1 MTSRPSVGIQR
12 PRQRSTSGSVSRP
25 PNGGVQQSQSTGAGG
40 ASDRI
45 ISDTAFDGGRP
56 ATLGNGRLSTPHGL
70 NIQLPALSNGNSPE
84 IGGGASSLGASDGS
98 ATSLPKPASRG
109 RTGLRPK
116 ALSRLPSTSG
126 RVHLSTAE
134 TNSPGVGVRV
144 IRSQSPP
151 PMPVRPGKQPPR
163 QARKVVSRSDAQATI
178 AKKDS
183 RPKPYILEAP
193 PCAPHLRQEKYADF
207 FPWTGNHPEDILTE
221 QTTRQ
226 GFYDKTQVSQNE
238 HTTARPT
245 LWPIFKRQSGIQV
258 LSSLLVSVL
267 EQRQS
272 HGRITAAS
280 TFKPPP
286 RVTLTDTKREAWL
299 RDLANPSV
307 PLRRLSRTIPHGIRG
322 KALLDQ
328 CLSKNI
334 PTGRAVW
341 LARCVGANEIRAFKR
356 KGAGGAFAM
365 GGEVKWIRDW
375 TAFVEQFVDTVISNC
390 GEKDWKVKISYAVRL
405 SAHLFSEHLLDRE
418 HYLDWFITQLE
429 SCSLERLPMW
439 LLILQIYW
447 QELVQHRR
455 YGRRLAEALLKKLQV
470 ASASEDKE
478 VFAPITQRISE
489 LVTTLIISNRECFV
503 IPRVWADYH
512 STLESS
518 IDRAKPNVASAFEN
532 VWRRNDRLSPPVHR
546 RSGKS
551 GDTPKRQLI
560 QILDAVR
567 TNLDID
573 QLSNICTS
581 VIKDR
586 DALVQV
592 LLEWA
597 SSPYRVGL
605 SRVYLV
611 VRLLRRWNRGGM
623 DTDEIILDFLSR
635 SRRNTGICSY
645 NVYLLV
651 AELVRSRHFS
661 VTRYLRWLIAR
672 GALGG
677 YKTLDPD
684 EACDKRLL
692 AELALGTLPT
702 HVRNLR
708 KMLLEGVGF
717 SVQDEQQCI
726 YRAKST
732 ISALLPGF
740 FDPTDFP
747 ESNEQYP
754 TESNLDSLKFLS
766 RTIKSEISLWL
777 RRQVNLHVVQGVPV
791 GPNNW
796 RDLTI
801 EVGISAITVEQFTV
815 IRRIL
820 EDFDDFSILADVL
833 KMASSSDNSIVLA
846 SVADTVNYHLETF
859 TAIGAANECFEV
871 LLERHR
877 SLKVRRVAEKF
888 LLVSLFNL
896 ASAIPGGGE
905 SMQHLAGE
913 LAKCDQRAAV
923 AACSPVSD
931 HMTDVLQSTDADF
944 NEDIER
950 LLSSGTSMDK
960 HTLARLFETVLSRM
974 ESAWGDSEPQLLS
987 FGLLLAR
994 LRTFDERNFDDLM
1007 SKWVSRL
1014 LLTISRPTLSQTLPP
1029 LVNSRCVALSTV
1041 ISCSADLLDSK
1052 SHELD
1057 EITAANVAAETLEL
1071 LFGGDPDR
1079 FSPVDYDSY
1088 HFRLEQQRF
1097 VAENSR
1103 ETLSVIRRAI
1113 ERGSTKIKGSHQDML
1128 GNLLASV
1135 SVSSALRRYIVHD
1148 TANTHSCLILPLTKL
1163 PPDGSWRLKQIMDR
1177 LLEGSNSNG
1186 TTLNCYIGL
1195 RYTPL
1200 TQTDLS
1206 EMDPEVQVT
1215 KILQIADE
1223 FSLPFCQIKLQLIF
1237 NSEKSST
1244 STDRTIGQ
1252 ITVTTS
1258 FFHAISSAIQNQ
1270 NFAWA
1275 DLVSALDDDVA
1286 RYIRE
1291 HAEEQLLNS
1300 APFSKNCLTSN
1311 FQLSQCQE
1319 PDESSVRRFMPVI
1332 ENTCFSIP
1340 ATGVPTLAPI
1350 LVDKLNG
1357 LAQYISFRDNDAG
1370 RTSSDDA
1377 CVQRQTGAEQ
1387 FCEVRLWIVMFLR
1400 LIVIHRNMFQGGKTC
1415 SWDQSRLIIS
1425 ICSLL
1430 QNEHVQRDEV
1440 ISEYA
1445 FDVATYLV
1453 DELGEEA
1460 RVQCTK
1466 FLKDKTHEPR
1476 FQHLFGYQEGSGNG
1490 LHVVQRDKVAPFHF
1504 RRWEILSEPTPNVG
1518 ENDTSLSLTLFR
1530 ARKSHSHRSSVR

>member
-1 MTSRPSVGIQR
+1 MTSRPSVGIHR
-12 PRQRSTSGSVSRP
+12 PHQRSTSGSVPRP
-25 PNGGVQQSQSTGAGG
+25 PSSGAQQPQSTTAGG
-40 ASDRI
+40 ASDRVI
-45 ISDTAFDGGRP
+45 ADIPFDGSRS
-56 ATLGNGRLSTPHGL
+56 ATLGTGKSLASHNL
-70 NIQLPALSNGNSPE
+70 NIQLPVLGNGNSPE
-84 IGGGASSLGASDGS
+84 IGGGGPSLSTPNGGAP
-98 ATSLPKPASRG
+98 SLPKPALRG
-109 RTGLRPK
+109 RTRLQPK
-116 ALSRLPSTSG
+116 NLTSSLSASG
-126 RVHLSTAE
+126 RVHLSAAE
-134 TNSPGVGVRV
+134 TSSPGDGTRA

-151 PMPVRPGKQPPR
+151 PMPMRPGKQPPR
-163 QARKVVSRSDAQATI
+163 QARKSVMRSDAQVATT
-178 AKKDS
+178 KRDS
-183 RPKPYILEAP
+183 RPKPYVLEAP
-193 PCAPHLRQEKYADF
+193 PLAPHLRQDKYADF
-207 FPWTGNHPEDILTE
+207 FPWMGTHPEDILTE

-245 LWPIFKRQSGIQV
+245 LWPVFKRQSGIQV
-258 LSSLLVSVL
+258 LSSLFVSVL

-322 KALLDQ
+322 KVLLDQ

-334 PTGRAVW
+334 PTGRAIW

-375 TAFVEQFVDTVISNC
+375 TAFVEQFVDTIIGNC
-390 GEKDWKVKISYAVRL
+390 GEKDWRLKISYAVRL
-405 SAHLFSEHLLDRE
+405 STHLFSEHLLDRE

-429 SCSLERLPMW
+429 LSSLERLPMW

-447 QELVQHRR
+447 QELVQYRR
-455 YGRRLAEALLKKLQV
+455 HGRRLAEALLKKLQV
-470 ASASEDKE
+470 ASATEDKE
-478 VFAPITQRISE
+478 VFAPIIQRISE
-489 LVTTLIISNRECFV
+489 LTTTLITSNRECFV
-503 IPRVWADYH
+503 IPRVWADYR

-518 IDRAKPNVASAFEN
+518 IDRTKSNIVTAFEN
-532 VWRRNDRLSPPVHR
+532 ISRRNDRLSPPTRR

-551 GDTPKRQLI
+551 ADTPKRQLI
-560 QILDAVR
+560 QVLDTVR
-567 TNLDID
+567 TNIDID
-573 QLSNICTS
+573 NLSSICLST
-581 VIKDR
+581 IGDR
-586 DALVQV
+586 EALVQV

-597 SSPYRVGL
+597 SSPYRVGS
-605 SRVYLV
+605 SRVYLI

-623 DTDEIILDFLSR
+623 DTDEFILNFLAR
-635 SRRNTGICSY
+635 SRRNIGICSH
-645 NVYLLV
+645 NVYLLI
-651 AELVRSRHFS
+651 AELVRSKDFS

-677 YKTLDPD
+677 YQNLDPD

-692 AELALGTLPT
+692 AELALGSLPP

-708 KMLLEGVGF
+708 KMLLEGAGF
-717 SVQDEQQCI
+717 SIQDELRCF
-726 YRAKST
+726 YHAKAT
-732 ISALLPGF
+732 ISSLLPGF
-740 FDPTDFP
+740 FDPTDLP
-747 ESNEQYP
+747 EVNEQNSP
-754 TESNLDSLKFLS
+754 EPDLNSLNFLS
-766 RTIKSEISLWL
+766 RTIKSELSLWI
-777 RRQVNLHVVQGVPV
+777 RRQVDLHVVQGVPV

-801 EVGISAITVEQFTV
+801 EVGISAITAEQFTI
-815 IRRIL
+815 IRHIL
-820 EDFDDFSILADVL
+820 VDFEDFSILADVL
-833 KMASSSDNSIVLA
+833 KMASSSDNSTVLA
-846 SVADTVNYHLETF
+846 SVADTVNYHLETLA
-859 TAIGAANECFEV
+859 AIGAANGCFEV

-877 SLKVRRVAEKF
+877 SLKVRRAAEKF

-913 LAKCDQRAAV
+913 LAKCDQRTAV

-974 ESAWGDSEPQLLS
+974 ESAWGDPEPQLLS

-994 LRTFDERNFDDLM
+994 LRTFDERNFDGLM

-1014 LLTISRPTLSQTLPP
+1014 LLTTSRPTLSQTLPP
-1029 LVNSRCVALSTV
+1029 LVNSGCVVLSTAV
-1041 ISCSADLLDSK
+1041 SCSADLLDTNGHK
-1052 SHELD
+1052 VD
-1057 EITAANVAAETLEL
+1057 EITAANVAVETLEL
-1071 LFGGDPDR
+1071 LFGGEPDH
-1079 FSPVDYDSY
+1079 FSPIDYDSY

-1097 VAENSR
+1097 VAENPG

-1113 ERGSTKIKGSHQDML
+1113 ERGSTKTKAGHQDIL
-1128 GNLLASV
+1128 ENLLTGV
-1135 SVSSALRRYIVHD
+1135 SVTSALRRYIVHD
-1148 TANTHSCLILPLTKL
+1148 IVNTHTCLILPLTKL
-1163 PPDGSWRLKQIMDR
+1163 PSDSSWRLKQIMDR
-1177 LLEGSNSNG
+1177 LLEGSHSN
-1186 TTLNCYIGL
+1186 
-1195 RYTPL
+1195 
-1200 TQTDLS
+1200 DLS

-1237 NSEKSST
+1237 NSEKSSA

-1286 RYIRE
+1286 RYVSLTPFSFAQSEVPKSSQIRE

-1300 APFSKNCLTSN
+1300 VPFSKSCPATS

-1319 PDESSVRRFMPVI
+1319 SDESSVLRFMPVI
-1332 ENTCFSIP
+1332 ENTSFSIP

-1357 LAQYISFRDNDAG
+1357 LAQYISFRDTDAS
-1370 RTSSDDA
+1370 RASPDDV
-1377 CVQRQTGAEQ
+1377 CLQRQSGAEQ
-1387 FCEVRLWIVMFLR
+1387 FYEVRLWIIMFLR
-1400 LIVIHRNMFQGGKTC
+1400 LVIIHRNMFQGGKTC
-1415 SWDQSRLIIS
+1415 SWDQARLVIS
-1425 ICSLL
+1425 ICALL
-1430 QNEHVQRDEV
+1430 QNEHVQRDEL
-1440 ISEYA
+1440 ILEYA
-1445 FDVATYLV
+1445 FDVVTYLV

-1460 RVQCTK
+1460 RAQCTK

-1476 FQHLFGYQEGSGNG
+1476 FRYLFGYQEGSGNG
-1490 LHVVQRDKVAPFHF
+1490 LHVVQRDKPIPFHF

-1530 ARKSHSHRSSVR
+1530 SRKSRSHRSGVR